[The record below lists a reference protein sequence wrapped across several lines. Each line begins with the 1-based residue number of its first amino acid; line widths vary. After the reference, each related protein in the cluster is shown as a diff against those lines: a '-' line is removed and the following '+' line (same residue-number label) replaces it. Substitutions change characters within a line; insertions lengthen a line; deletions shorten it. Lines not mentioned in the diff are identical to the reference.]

1 MLHALS
7 TCWVRF
13 ARALVNMLE
22 FISSSSSKQREIT
35 KNCRSNA
42 TAFHISG
49 FFFFAENCGAFMA
62 QRIGIIERCNL
73 GSRRCWLLLCAPTKN
88 FISNETENLIGDT
101 TKKTVS

>member
-13 ARALVNMLE
+13 ARAVVNMLK

-42 TAFHISG
+42 TAFHISVL
-49 FFFFAENCGAFMA
+49 FFCGELWRLHGSKNWNNRKVLFRTMLPFALRTG
-62 QRIGIIERCNL
+62 QQGIL
-73 GSRRCWLLLCAPTKN
+73 SAMKPSTSLVTLQ
-88 FISNETENLIGDT
+88 
-101 TKKTVS
+101 KKG

>member
-13 ARALVNMLE
+13 ARALVNMLK

-35 KNCRSNA
+35 KNFVRMRLL
-42 TAFHISG
+42 FISQV
-49 FFFFAENCGAFMA
+49 FFFAENCGAFMA

-73 GSRRCWLLLCAPTKN
+73 GSRRCWLLPCAPTKN
-88 FISNETENLIGDT
+88 FISNEAENLIGDT